1 MLSQTRSEQTNHLG
15 ADSSNEQNG
24 IQRMTRAV
32 GNDRL
37 GGAGALEIE
46 SHIRQAID
54 GYAAALVPLIGESY
68 GPNSVQ
74 QAWQEFMF
82 DDNARFTGNEAH
94 SELFFSWFFHR
105 WSPAIEKGNLTVDP
119 NLYGTPPTQAY
130 LALHSFRLAPL
141 LRRYL
146 EACLETPFGFY
157 QVVESDPRNSFGA
170 RDMFSGIQ
178 IEVIDRLAS
187 ASLKDGDIM
196 FARLPFLDGIWV
208 MDAISPVTFPSS
220 FQSHLVNSQSDT
232 ESHQR
237 SDQTLRKLY
246 FDLFDTY
253 LREQLPEIR
262 NGTEEVV
269 ESWAPLYIDAPAK
282 TSDVIFGPTP

>member
-1 MLSQTRSEQTNHLG
+1 VKQTNHLG
-15 ADSSNEQNG
+15 ADSSSEQNG
-24 IQRMTRAV
+24 IQRMTRTV
-32 GNDRL
+32 SNDRL
-37 GGAGALEIE
+37 DGAGALKIE

-54 GYAAALVPLIGESY
+54 GYAAALVPLIRESY

-82 DDNARFTGNEAH
+82 DDNAQFTGDEAH

-105 WSPAIEKGNLTVDP
+105 WSPTTEKGNLTVDP
-119 NLYGTPPTQAY
+119 NLHGTPPAQAY
-130 LALHSFRLAPL
+130 LARHSSRLDPL

-146 EACLETPFGFY
+146 EVCLETPFGFY
-157 QVVESDPRNSFGA
+157 QVVELGPRNSFRV
-170 RDMFSGIQ
+170 RDMLSEMQ

-187 ASLKDGDIM
+187 ASLKYGDIM
-196 FARLPFLDGIWV
+196 FARLPFLDGVWV

-220 FQSHLVNSQSDT
+220 FQNHLVNSQSDT
-232 ESHQR
+232 ESNGR
-237 SDQTLRKLY
+237 SDQSLRKLY
-246 FDLFDTY
+246 FDLFDTH
-253 LREQLPEIR
+253 LREQFPEIR
-262 NGTEEVV
+262 NGNGEVV

>member
-1 MLSQTRSEQTNHLG
+1 MEHTVSKNRLDGSG
-15 ADSSNEQNG
+15 AS
-24 IQRMTRAV
+24 
-32 GNDRL
+32 
-37 GGAGALEIE
+37 EIE

-68 GPNSVQ
+68 GQNSVQ

-82 DDNARFTGNEAH
+82 DGNVQFTGYEAH

-105 WSPAIEKGNLTVDP
+105 WSPATEKGNLTADP
-119 NLYGTPPTQAY
+119 NLYSTPPTRAY
-130 LALHSFRLAPL
+130 LARHSSRLAPL

-146 EACLETPFGFY
+146 EVCLETPFGFY
-157 QVVESDPRNSFGA
+157 QVVECCPQNSFLA
-170 RDMFSGIQ
+170 RDMFAEMQ

-187 ASLKDGDIM
+187 TSLRYGDIM
-196 FARLPFLDGIWV
+196 FARLPFLDGVWV

-220 FQSHLVNSQSDT
+220 FQSHFVNSQLDT
-232 ESHQR
+232 ESHKR
-237 SDQTLRKLY
+237 SDQSLRKLY
-246 FDLFDTY
+246 FDLLDTY

-262 NGTEEVV
+262 NGTGEVI
-269 ESWAPLYIDAPAK
+269 ESWAPLYIDAPAH